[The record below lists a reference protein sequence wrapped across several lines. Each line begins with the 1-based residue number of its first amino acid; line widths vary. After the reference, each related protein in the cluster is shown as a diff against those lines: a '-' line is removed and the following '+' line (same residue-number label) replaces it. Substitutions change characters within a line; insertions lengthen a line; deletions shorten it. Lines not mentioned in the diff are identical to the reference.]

1 MSWATCSHGHRHW
14 GARGAAGLLLVD
26 RDRVLLQLRAHWT
39 HQGGT
44 WSIPGGARERGE
56 SAVQAALREAHE
68 EVGISPDA
76 VRVLGTHVASC
87 GGWDY
92 TTVLAAPT
100 GTVRVRNLAETE
112 QHAWVAAEEVVSLPL
127 HPAFSLAWQAEPSR
141 LREFAASA

>member
-1 MSWATCSHGHRHW
+1 M
-14 GARGAAGLLLVD
+14 LVD
-26 RDRVLLQLRAHWT
+26 RGRVLLQLRAHWT

-68 EVGISPDA
+68 EAGITADA
-76 VRVLGTHVASC
+76 VRVRGTHVARC

-92 TTVLAAPT
+92 TTVLAAPL
-100 GTVRVRNLAETE
+100 GTLRVRNLAETE
-112 QHAWVAAEEVVSLPL
+112 RHAWVATDDVVALPL
-127 HPAFSLAWQAEPSR
+127 HPAFSLAWLAEPSR